1 LKTYFGGKDV
11 KNQLVGF
18 KCSGDML
25 ARIDA
30 LVLVLGSVR
39 QSLVSASRSD
49 VIREA
54 LVLGLKELEEEVETK
69 NLD

>member
-1 LKTYFGGKDV
+1 M

-30 LVLVLGSVR
+30 LVLVLG
-39 QSLVSASRSD
+39 
-49 VIREA
+49 
-54 LVLGLKELEEEVETK
+54 LKELEEEVETK

>member
-1 LKTYFGGKDV
+1 M

-18 KCSGDML
+18 KCAGEML

-30 LVLVLGSVR
+30 LVLVLCSIR
-39 QSLVSASRSD
+39 KSLVSASRSD

-54 LVLGLKELEEEVETK
+54 LVIGLKELEQEIELE

>member
-1 LKTYFGGKDV
+1 V

-25 ARIDA
+25 TRIDA

-54 LVLGLKELEEEVETK
+54 LVLGLKELEQEVETK